1 MAERKQL
8 EWLKSLQKEKKEKKK
23 SADKKP
29 TTNAAKSNKVDV
41 EEDSKENSERPKSA
55 VKEIEDKLRRL
66 EELEKVMAER
76 EQKMVE
82 AARVAEERAA
92 AMEETLRQM
101 EERARQEEVER
112 LMRQQLLDMAA
123 GPISN
128 RSDYNA
134 IMRSISQQSHHSLPS
149 SARSGKGTGRRMQ
162 QIGYVTPRVH
172 AAPPTARSS
181 RDGSSIPPDAVKMHH
196 DGDEWVRL
204 WDPEER
210 AFYWYCERTQ
220 AAQWDAPG
228 SAANSTDLVPYG
240 QGYSD
245 DSGYESGG
253 AMTDYST
260 DHYESGG
267 EESWDDNHRQL
278 ETINSPWHEYWDDLA
293 KAKYWYNNET
303 VSTLFYARLLSALNK
318 TFEIRAKRLGPNPS
332 NLWAPPQ

>member
-8 EWLKSLQKEKKEKKK
+8 EWLKSLQKEKKK
-23 SADKKP
+23 SNDKKP
-29 TTNAAKSNKVDV
+29 TASAAKSARDEADNKNND
-41 EEDSKENSERPKSA
+41 NSDRPKSA
-55 VKEIEDKLRRL
+55 VKELDEKLRRL

-76 EQKMVE
+76 EQKMME

-101 EERARQEEVER
+101 EEKARQEEADR

-134 IMRSISQQSHHSLPS
+134 IMRSQQSHHHSLPA
-149 SARSGKGTGRRMQ
+149 SARIGKGTGRMMQ
-162 QIGYVTPRVH
+162 QIGYITPRVH
-172 AAPPTARSS
+172 AAPPTARSA

-196 DGDEWVRL
+196 EGEEWVRL

-210 AFYWYCERTQ
+210 AYYWYCERTQ
-220 AAQWDAPG
+220 AAQWDTPG
-228 SAANSTDLVPYG
+228 AASNSIVPYS
-240 QGYSD
+240 QSYND

-267 EESWDDNHRQL
+267 EEFWDENHKQL
-278 ETINSPWHEYWDDLA
+278 ASSNSPWHEYWDDLA
-293 KAKYWYNNET
+293 KAKYWYNSET
-303 VSTLFYARLLSALNK
+303 VSVFLIL
-318 TFEIRAKRLGPNPS
+318 PS
-332 NLWAPPQ
+332 